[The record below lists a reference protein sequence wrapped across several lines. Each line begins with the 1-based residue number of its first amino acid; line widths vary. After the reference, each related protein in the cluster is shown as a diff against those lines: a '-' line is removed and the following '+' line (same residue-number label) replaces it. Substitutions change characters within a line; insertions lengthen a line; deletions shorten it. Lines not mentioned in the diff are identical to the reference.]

1 MKALLECY
9 NIGIF
14 NIRICS
20 KNTPKEVASMKI
32 VQWRLLKTP
41 KSIRIETI
49 QSLDSRPACVYRL
62 MFSAKLCCL
71 DWSNINSP
79 HFLVAATERHLD
91 RWNDFNLFDLQLCQ
105 DSWLSSAESVLKEAA
120 DVRLLQSESDSLPVG
135 THDDQRNELAQRLT
149 EFFIK
154 FGG

>member
-1 MKALLECY
+1 
-9 NIGIF
+9 
-14 NIRICS
+14 
-20 KNTPKEVASMKI
+20 
-32 VQWRLLKTP
+32 
-41 KSIRIETI
+41 
-49 QSLDSRPACVYRL
+49 